1 MARKYSFYL
10 KWYKTD
16 KQKIAHIN
24 RYWSKENLF
33 TLLENYL
40 VPCKNIWEN
49 DPEDIAIWNDCKKLK
64 TKKAILNKY
73 INVIWEFV
81 WEEYSNC

>member
-10 KWYKTD
+10 NWYKTN
-16 KQKIAHIN
+16 KQKINHVYK
-24 RYWSKENLF
+24 YWSKENLF
-33 TLLENYL
+33 TLLEEYL
-40 VPCKNIWEN
+40 IPCKNIWEN
-49 DPEDIAIWNDCKKLK
+49 DPDDIKIWNDCKKLK

-73 INVIWEFV
+73 IDIIWEFV

>member
-10 KWYKTD
+10 RWYKTD
-16 KQKIAHIN
+16 KQKIAHVN
-24 RYWSKENLF
+24 RYWGKENLF

-40 VPCKNIWEN
+40 VPCKNILEN
-49 DPEDIAIWNDCKKLK
+49 DPEDIAIWNDYKKLK

-81 WEEYSNC
+81 WEEYGNC